1 MVESSYFDAERSG
14 LSRCCG
20 TNAPSSDTA
29 PKTSSELRVPTTT
42 AGTIYA
48 GWDQLNVDGVDRG
61 HDGDLNDD
69 APWDFGSVFDYP
81 VLVFGGA
88 TDTEAARRTL
98 QREAQPAVSLAP
110 TLAGSETVSEGG
122 TASYVVRL
130 PQALPPGV
138 SVRWDWSVGGGEADA
153 DDFVGVT
160 ASSVAIVSGAV
171 SASFSVGVF
180 DDDAPEFSEVLVV
193 TLTGARLTGAPARG
207 VDLGMPVSVRTIIEA
222 SDETIYN
229 GDGDTLIDVETTSQ
243 LSAIRYDL
251 GGVGPAG
258 VSSANKAA
266 YYAAF
271 PFFDE
276 KRTCPSTCT
285 GYELSN
291 DLDLSDVADWTPI
304 GGGSGVEYPVD
315 YYTAVFE
322 GNGRVISNLTMTGDG
337 QRYHVGL
344 FGAVSAVGTI
354 RNVGLRNARVV
365 LGRSSTYTGALVGRN
380 EGKVAASLRQW
391 RSHIRRIRGG
401 RFDRGSLRQFGREL
415 RRRGGA
421 CGGKQRGRSGGRSRR
436 RVGGQRQL
444 LGRGN
449 DGDGHGRR
457 SDRQPG
463 SRRRGGVELF

>member
-1 MVESSYFDAERSG
+1 MTPSAAV

-20 TNAPSSDTA
+20 TNAPSPDDTS
-29 PKTSSELRVPTTT
+29 KTSSELRVPTTT

-48 GWDQLNVDGVDRG
+48 GWDQLNVDGLDRIG
-61 HDGDLNDD
+61 DGNLNDD
-69 APWDFGSVFDYP
+69 SPWDFGSVFDYP
-81 VLVFGGA
+81 VLVFGGS
-88 TDTEAARRTL
+88 TETVQARRTS

-138 SVRWDWSVGGGEADA
+138 RARWDWSVGGGEVDA

-160 ASSVAIVSGAV
+160 ASSVAIESGAV
-171 SASFSVGVF
+171 SASFSVGVR
-180 DDDAPEFSEVLVV
+180 DDDEPEFSEVLVV
-193 TLTGARLTGAPARG
+193 TLMGARLTGAPAHVSLG
-207 VDLGMPVSVRTIIEA
+207 VPLSVRTTIEA
-222 SDETIYN
+222 SDAKDYDIDDDN
-229 GDGDTLIDVETTSQ
+229 LIEVATTSQ
-243 LSAIRYDL
+243 LAAIRYDL
-251 GGVGPAG
+251 GGAGLAG
-258 VSSANKAA
+258 VSGDANRDA
-266 YYAAF
+266 YLAAF
-271 PFFDE
+271 PVFDVE
-276 KRTCPSTCT
+276 QICPGTCT
-285 GYELSN
+285 GYELSA
-291 DLDLSDVADWTPI
+291 DLDLSGIPDWTPI
-304 GGGSGVEYPVD
+304 GGGSGVESPVD

-322 GNGRVISNLTMTGDG
+322 GNGHVISNLTMTGDG

-344 FGAVSAVGTI
+344 FGAVSADGAI

-365 LGRSSTYTGALVGRN
+365 LGHSSTYTGALVGRN
-380 EGKVAASLRQW
+380 EGKVAASYVSGGRVSGRLG
-391 RSHIRRIRGG
+391 GG
-401 RFDRGSLRQFGREL
+401 RFDRGSLRQAGGEL

-421 CGGKQRGRSGGRSRR
+421 CRGKQRGRSGGRSRW

-463 SRRRGGVELF
+463 CRRRGGVELF